1 MDKNC
6 SCVKSIN
13 IIFTLLF
20 VLALFNQ
27 TKASGLLSEG
37 NNIPVFVNG
46 ESGYACF
53 RIPAI
58 ICTEKGILVAIA
70 EGRKR
75 GCSDTGDI
83 DLVSKRSKDGG
94 KTWSELRVIWDDH
107 DNTCGNPA
115 PVLDRSTGTIHLL
128 STWNLGEDRE
138 PQIIDQTS
146 TDTRRV
152 FVLQSA
158 DEGESWST
166 PVEITSSVKLSQ
178 WTWYATGPGSGIQ
191 LQYGSHQG
199 RLMVACDHIEAGTKK
214 YFSHVIFSDDHGQN
228 WQLGGTTPMDKVN
241 ECEVAELTN
250 GDLLLNMRNYDRSQ
264 QKRQVAWSKDGGL
277 TWTDQRFQDELIEP
291 ICQGSL
297 LVYRHKNQSALLF
310 SNPASTEKRENM
322 CLKISYDSGLT
333 WPQTTVLFPGP
344 SAYSD
349 LVIDKKGRMGCLFE
363 SGVKNPYEQI
373 IYTTRKIRLE

>member
-1 MDKNC
+1 MR
-6 SCVKSIN
+6 IA
-13 IIFTLLF
+13 ITLLF
-20 VLALFNQ
+20 ALALFARTN
-27 TKASGLLSEG
+27 ASDSLSKSR
-37 NNIPVFVNG
+37 NIPVFVNG

-58 ICTEKGILVAIA
+58 ICTEKGLLVAIA
-70 EGRKR
+70 EGRKG

-94 KTWSELRVIWDDH
+94 KTWSALQVIWDDH

-115 PVLDRSTGTIHLL
+115 PVLDRVTGTIHLL
-128 STWNLGEDRE
+128 STWNLGKDRE

-152 FVLQSA
+152 FVMHSDDDGA
-158 DEGESWST
+158 NWSS
-166 PVEITSSVKLSQ
+166 PVEITASVKLPE

-199 RLMVACDHIEAGTKK
+199 RLMVACDHIEAQTKK
-214 YFSHVIFSDDHGQN
+214 YFSHVIFSDDHGQT
-228 WQLGGTTPMDKVN
+228 WQLGGTTPMDMVN
-241 ECEVAELTN
+241 ECEVAELEN
-250 GDLLLNMRNYDRSQ
+250 GEILLNMRNYDRSQ
-264 QKRQVAWSKDGGL
+264 RKRQVASSKDGGL

-297 LVYRHKNQSALLF
+297 LVYRNKNQSVLLF

-322 CLKISYDSGLT
+322 CLKISRDSGLT
-333 WPQTTVLFPGP
+333 WPQTIVLFPGP

-349 LVIDKKGRMGCLFE
+349 LVIDKKGRVGCLFE
-363 SGVKNPYEQI
+363 SGVQSPYEQI
-373 IYTTRKIRLE
+373 IYTNRKIRRD